1 MVESKVFTYE
11 IQVRWGDSDRLGHV
25 NNTRFVEY
33 MQEARVHFL
42 SSELESVGARAGAT
56 VVRKM
61 DVEFLRPVTDASG
74 PLTID
79 VSVLHVGNSSYTIR
93 HVVTNRDGVRCA
105 TGDALMVAFDAKT
118 ERSRPLSEAERDAL
132 ERYLAP
138 VTTG

>member
-1 MVESKVFTYE
+1 MGQQAFTYE

-25 NNTRFVEY
+25 NNTRFMEY
-33 MQEARVHFL
+33 MQEARIAFL
-42 SSELESVGARAGAT
+42 TTELRAAGAQPGAM

-93 HVVTNRDGVRCA
+93 HVVRSRDGVHCA
-105 TGDALMVAFDAKT
+105 TGDALLVAFDVKT
-118 ERSRPLSEAERDAL
+118 ERSRPLSEAERDGL
-132 ERYLAP
+132 EKYLAP